1 MQNSYATSMRCKNCG
16 WENPDNSVRCEKCN
30 APLTGSMGEHNSD
43 NDYHSKQNT
52 DRPLSGTVKESSVF
66 SSPSFNDQGTK
77 HRQSIDSSNSEDA
90 AAPVSCPKCGYP
102 LRPDMKVC
110 PSCGTPLNSFK
121 KNTPDTDSAK
131 KCSKCGAPVKANE
144 KFCSNCGASLR
155 MGTVNNWANPS
166 QSVFCTLKPI
176 AWANEGIE
184 HQPISYSGDTIILN
198 RSNTDPNN
206 NSITSKEQAALIHN
220 GNDWFIENRS
230 EQETTYIKV
239 SKKTKLES
247 GDVIILG
254 NRLFEFKG

>member
-1 MQNSYATSMRCKNCG
+1 MRCKNCG
-16 WENPDNSVRCEKCN
+16 WENPDNSLRCEKCN
-30 APLTGSMGEHNSD
+30 APLSGSMGEHNNAD
-43 NDYHSKQNT
+43 NDYHSKSNSE
-52 DRPLSGTVKESSVF
+52 RPLGGTVKESSIF
-66 SSPSFNDQGTK
+66 PSSSFNDQGTK
-77 HRQSIDSSNSEDA
+77 HRQSIDSNNSEGPTA
-90 AAPVSCPKCGYP
+90 SQASCPKCGYP
-102 LRPDMKVC
+102 LRHDMKVC
-110 PSCGTPLNSFK
+110 PSCGTPIISDK
-121 KNTPDTDSAK
+121 KNITDSGVKK
-131 KCSKCGAPVKANE
+131 KCLKCGAPVNSNE
-144 KFCSNCGASLR
+144 RFCAYCGTPLR

-166 QSVFCTLKPI
+166 QGVFCTLRPL